1 MKETSQNKPGTGK
14 QKKPANR
21 DRSVNTG
28 KSDDGILGLET
39 NLYICKRLL
48 ESGSVSK
55 ALQEISEYIR
65 DLFDLTFALVITEES
80 NGRSLR
86 IATVSSGN
94 NLGNFLKGLTYQYGT
109 SEGIDKW
116 LYSIFDSDKGKPMGM
131 KAMKDIMAWCE
142 TDRLITGPA
151 FTSVVDML
159 ATHKSLNALSFG
171 KKNRDDDPFL
181 VLIVSADRTFS
192 ATEKRLLDTIADYMS
207 ITVERRFESEGLDR
221 KLTRYKALVDSKEHA
236 FFLLIDGKLE
246 FFSGQLPEILGV
258 SGDKLAGRRLEE
270 FLHPDD
276 RRDFEKMLSVFLASE
291 PGPAKKY
298 YHIYRLEEGGDEVEM
313 QIHLI
318 EFRGKTA
325 IRGTLE
331 NVSQRSMLE
340 KTAVEAKHLETLASL
355 AGGVAHDFNNLIG
368 AMVGYASLVRNTL
381 PDDDERVRQL
391 GKIEEAGARANKLTK
406 QLLSMSRKGK
416 YALEVVDMSD
426 IIDQTTKGCLIP
438 LDHISLVKNNRAE
451 LLNVEGDPSQ
461 LYEALLNI
469 FMNARESMPDGG
481 LIEVSI
487 ENSYIDETHQVFSG
501 GMMSGEYVEI
511 RVKDKGSGMDSSVLR
526 RSPEPFFTMRGER
539 KHKGLGLPAAIGIIE
554 GHRGKIDMTSR
565 PEEGTEVIIYLPVTK
580 KTPQDS
586 VQFNPLHTTACRVLI
601 VDDEQIILDL
611 ASDMLTRLGYVAVIA
626 ESGIRALEILEDKK
640 IDLVL
645 LDLLMPEM
653 SGQETFFK
661 LKEKIPDLPIIISSG
676 YSEDMVIRDLLDAGA
691 LSFLKKPY
699 RLKDMTAILQNAL
712 GAIGSASVK
721 GE

>member
-1 MKETSQNKPGTGK
+1 MKETNRKKTGTGK
-14 QKKPANR
+14 EKKPASRNE
-21 DRSVNTG
+21 SVNAGTPG
-28 KSDDGILGLET
+28 DGILGLET

-48 ESGSVSK
+48 EGGSVER
-55 ALQEISEYIR
+55 ALQEIVDYIR
-65 DLFDLTFALVITEES
+65 ELFDLTFTLVITEES
-80 NGRSLR
+80 SGRNLR
-86 IATVSSGN
+86 IAAVSSGD
-94 NLGNFLKGLTYQYGT
+94 NLGSFLKGLTYEYGT
-109 SEGIDKW
+109 SESIDEW
-116 LYSIFDSDKGKPMGM
+116 LGGLFVPGKTSPMSM
-131 KAMKDIMAWCE
+131 RAIKDIVTQCVKA
-142 TDRLITGPA
+142 RLITGSA
-151 FTSVVDML
+151 FTAIVKGMV
-159 ATHKSLNALSFG
+159 AHKTFNALHFG
-171 KKNRDDDPFL
+171 KKNRNDDPFL
-181 VLIVSADRTFS
+181 ILIVSADRTFS
-192 ATEKRLLDTIADYMS
+192 ATEKRLLDAIAGYMS
-207 ITVERRFESEGLDR
+207 ITVERRIEAEELDR

-258 SGDKLAGRRLEE
+258 SGNALAGRRLEE

-291 PGPAKKY
+291 SGPAKKY
-298 YHIYRLEEGGDEVEM
+298 YHIYRLGGSGDEVEM

-340 KTAVEAKHLETLASL
+340 KTAMEAKHLETLASL

-381 PDDDERVRQL
+381 PDDDERFRQL
-391 GKIEEAGARANKLTK
+391 GKIEEAGTRANKLTK

-416 YALEVVDMSD
+416 YALDVVDMNE
-426 IIDQTTKGCLIP
+426 IINQTTKGCLIP
-438 LDHISLVKNNRAE
+438 LDHISLVKNSSAE
-451 LLNVEGDPSQ
+451 LMNVEGDPSQ
-461 LYEALLNI
+461 LYEALHNI

-481 LIEVSI
+481 LIEISI
-487 ENSYIDETHQVFSG
+487 DNSYIDETHKVFSG

-511 RVKDKGSGMDSSVLR
+511 RVKDKGCGMDPSVLR
-526 RSPEPFFTMRGER
+526 RAPEPFFTTRGER

-554 GHRGKIDMTSR
+554 GHRGKVDMTSR
-565 PEEGTEVIIYLPVTK
+565 LEEGTEVTIYLPVTK
-580 KTPQDS
+580 KIPQDS
-586 VQFNPLHTTACRVLI
+586 VQFSPRCNTAYRVMI

-611 ASDMLTRLGYVAVIA
+611 ASDMLSRLGYDSLAA
-626 ESGIRALEILEDKK
+626 GSGGRALEIIEEEK

-653 SGQETFFK
+653 SGQETFF
-661 LKEKIPDLPIIISSG
+661 LLREKAPELPIIISSG

-691 LSFLKKPY
+691 ISFLKKPY
-699 RLKDMTAILQNAL
+699 KLKDMTAILQNAL
-712 GAIGSASVK
+712 DTIDSAGVK